1 MTYLERMKAI
11 LSEKTLQEGTDKTD
25 KSPSV
30 GPSVGF
36 VGFVGFVGDRGKRFC
51 DDESATEGQSGLTP
65 TPYECN
71 IAASPDPA
79 DFFDHRCTVCGQP
92 ARFGYDVCLLHG
104 ELGRWFCAAHRPEAG
119 RA

>member
-36 VGFVGFVGDRGKRFC
+36 VGDRGKRFC
-51 DDESATEGQSGLTP
+51 DDESATEGQSGL